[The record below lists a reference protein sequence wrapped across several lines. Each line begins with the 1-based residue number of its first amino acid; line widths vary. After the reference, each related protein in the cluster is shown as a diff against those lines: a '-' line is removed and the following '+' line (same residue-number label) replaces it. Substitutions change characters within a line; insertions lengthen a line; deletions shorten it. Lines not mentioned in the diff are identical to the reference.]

1 MNREKMRNMLRR
13 LLIKGPARNMSRIL
27 FNALISVELAAQRG
41 LDIFQTPNEPLPPR
55 QITAIIKTFNRTQE
69 LAQLV
74 KSIQRVQPDLEII
87 IADDSREST
96 RFPGVTTLV
105 LPFNCGISAGRNAAL
120 DIVHTPFVLILDDD
134 FVFYRKTRLAGAL
147 RILQQTPQID
157 IMGGKVI
164 NLPECRPHDYRDA
177 ALFPAS
183 RAPTFPKGSLLA
195 GLPVYDKVANFFIG
209 RTDPRPAGPAGAP
222 QVRVAHPLS
231 SAAAGAARQAL
242 HPHQIP
248 HHDRQAGR
256 ARQPAARRRTAD
268 EIWQIPPRQQ
278 PGRTAGT
285 VECAER
291 GDEPGGA
298 APLLMQY
305 LPLYTPEQA
314 RRHEVRPGITGW
326 AQVNG
331 RNALSWEEKFALDVW
346 YVDNH
351 TLWLDWKIIF
361 LTLLKI
367 VKRDG
372 INQPGQATMQAF
384 F

>member
-1 MNREKMRNMLRR
+1 
-13 LLIKGPARNMSRIL
+13 MSRIL

-209 RTDPRPAGPAGAP
+209 RTDRLKL
-222 QVRVAHPLS
+222 VRWDPELKVTEHA
-231 SAAAGAARQAL
+231 
-242 HPHQIP
+242 
-248 HHDRQAGR
+248 DFFTR
-256 ARQPAARRRTAD
+256 ARGILTTVYNDQFSILHAKNRFDRLGPERVQNLIDARR
-268 EIWQIPPRQQ
+268 
-278 PGRTAGT
+278 
-285 VECAER
+285 
-291 GDEPGGA
+291 
-298 APLLMQY
+298 L
-305 LPLYTPEQA
+305 
-314 RRHEVRPGITGW
+314 
-326 AQVNG
+326 
-331 RNALSWEEKFALDVW
+331 
-346 YVDNH
+346 
-351 TLWLDWKIIF
+351 
-361 LTLLKI
+361 LLKRYYD
-367 VKRDG
+367 KG
-372 INQPGQATMQAF
+372 
-384 F
+384 

>member
-134 FVFYRKTRLAGAL
+134 FVFYRQTRLAGAL

-195 GLPVYDKVANFFIG
+195 GLPVYDKVANLFIG
-209 RTDPRPAGPAGAP
+209 RTDRLKL
-222 QVRVAHPLS
+222 VRWDPELKVTEHA
-231 SAAAGAARQAL
+231 
-242 HPHQIP
+242 
-248 HHDRQAGR
+248 DFFTR
-256 ARQPAARRRTAD
+256 ARGILTTVYNDQFSILHAKNRFDRLGPERAQNLIDARR
-268 EIWQIPPRQQ
+268 
-278 PGRTAGT
+278 
-285 VECAER
+285 
-291 GDEPGGA
+291 
-298 APLLMQY
+298 L
-305 LPLYTPEQA
+305 
-314 RRHEVRPGITGW
+314 
-326 AQVNG
+326 
-331 RNALSWEEKFALDVW
+331 
-346 YVDNH
+346 
-351 TLWLDWKIIF
+351 
-361 LTLLKI
+361 LLKRYYD
-367 VKRDG
+367 KG
-372 INQPGQATMQAF
+372 
-384 F
+384 